1 MNGLTADKIDK
12 NRELC
17 IDLGTEKERIK
28 KNKWGMERE
37 RKKYR
42 KHERESKKERKIMS
56 ERERIGK
63 G

>member
-37 RKKYR
+37 K
-42 KHERESKKERKIMS
+42 EISKA
-56 ERERIGK
+56 
-63 G
+63 